1 MTSLPQQGVWGVFS
15 SWTGRATE
23 TVKPQSTW
31 DPNRTEVPPPT
42 PFLHILVSQHTHLCP
57 PWASWFSGPC
67 AVALVP
73 FAMNSSWAVWGWG
86 RPRTQTHTNRQTHMH
101 THSTHNAQMHTC
113 THLCKHICTNTHVQ
127 TSMHTPAYLHMH
139 ACTHMYTCT
148 LTYTC
153 TCSRTH
159 KHLESFPVFPE
170 SDSSRG

>member
-31 DPNRTEVPPPT
+31 DPNRTEVSPPT

-67 AVALVP
+67 VVALVP
-73 FAMNSSWAVWGWG
+73 SPMNSSWAVWGWG

-101 THSTHNAQMHTC
+101 MHSTHNAQMHTPVQ
-113 THLCKHICTNTHVQ
+113 THLHKHSCTNIHAHTCISAHACLYTHVH
-127 TSMHTPAYLHMH
+127 MHTHI
-139 ACTHMYTCT
+139 HMYMF
-148 LTYTC
+148 
-153 TCSRTH
+153 TH
-159 KHLESFPVFPE
+159 TQAFGELSCL
-170 SDSSRG
+170 S